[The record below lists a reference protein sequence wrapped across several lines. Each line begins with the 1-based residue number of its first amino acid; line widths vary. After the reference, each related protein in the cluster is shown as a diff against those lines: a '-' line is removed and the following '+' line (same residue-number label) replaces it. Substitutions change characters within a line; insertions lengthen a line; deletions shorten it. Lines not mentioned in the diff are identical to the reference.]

1 MMTLE
6 SAGLCSE
13 DRLAGPEAF
22 GILWG
27 WWAVPVTL
35 LKVGAKG
42 TVMSPHPKVEPR
54 PPPVPSTRPQ
64 PCDPQR
70 LWLEVGETLLPH
82 SLSAWTTF
90 VDDGAMG
97 GGGTSPSSAGVT
109 LTSFPVQT
117 GNSRGAIMQELGS
130 FRVTSGTLDA
140 GVYA

>member
-1 MMTLE
+1 M
-6 SAGLCSE
+6 
-13 DRLAGPEAF
+13 
-22 GILWG
+22 
-27 WWAVPVTL
+27 PVTL

-42 TVMSPHPKVEPR
+42 TVMSSHPKVEPR
-54 PPPVPSTRPQ
+54 PPPVPSTQ

-90 VDDGAMG
+90 VDDGVMG
-97 GGGTSPSSAGVT
+97 GGTRPSSAGVT
-109 LTSFPVQT
+109 STSFPVQT